1 MRCLTLA
8 GEAAARGH
16 TIHFIVNSG
25 PMVAQIRRTGFAV
38 SELLPETHVPEIH
51 PPHASWL
58 SAPWQ
63 KDAAF
68 SAAVVAQTQ
77 PNWLIWDHYG
87 LDARWVAAV
96 RKARPDMRVLVL
108 DDLDDRAL
116 GSDLVL
122 DPARIA
128 TAARRHPVPAAL
140 DGPQFALLRPEFA
153 ALRPAALARRGGP
166 VRRVL
171 IAPGMMDA
179 AGLAPAALRALEGS
193 DLQAEVVMGASSQ
206 SVGEVQAMVARN
218 PDWTLTLDAP
228 DMAQRMLDADLCI
241 GAAGGTSW
249 ERCCMGLPT
258 VAVAVADNQECVL
271 RVLAQA
277 EAVVPANLETLAGA
291 IQQALVNLP
300 DISLQSSKL
309 CDGFGAVRVLDAM
322 EGRLRSVVAADAKL
336 IFDWRNQPH
345 IRAASH
351 TQDVLKWD
359 NHEAWF
365 ATALDRNDR
374 FWRIYQEGER
384 DLGAVMVVYDGD
396 GLGRWSFCIGEIS
409 APRGAGGRML
419 ALALSDLAAN
429 TEVCVVEGEV
439 LKGNLASAKLHE
451 RLGFVQ
457 VPNDKSEVLVFRKR
471 ICDHA
476 RAKKGHDT

>member
-16 TIHFIVNSG
+16 SLHFIVNSG
-25 PMVAQIRRTGFAV
+25 PMVAQIRRTGFVV
-38 SELLPETHVPEIH
+38 SELQPEFHVPEIY

-63 KDAAF
+63 QDAAF
-68 SAAVVAQTQ
+68 SAALVAQLQ
-77 PNWLIWDHYG
+77 PDWLIWDHYG
-87 LDARWVAAV
+87 LDIRWVATV
-96 RKARPDMRVLVL
+96 QKARPDMRVLAL

-122 DPARIA
+122 DPARIGM
-128 TAARRHPVPAAL
+128 AARRHPVPAAL
-140 DGPQFALLRPEFA
+140 DGPEFALLRPEFA
-153 ALRPAALARRGGP
+153 ALRPAALARRGGT
-166 VRRVL
+166 VRQVL
-171 IAPGMMDA
+171 ITPGMMDP
-179 AGLAPAALRALEGS
+179 AGLAPAALHALQGLG
-193 DLQAEVVMGASSQ
+193 LQAEVVMGSASQ
-206 SVGEVQAMVARN
+206 SVEEVQAMVAQN

-228 DMAQRMLDADLCI
+228 DMAQRMLVADLCI

-258 VAVAVADNQECVL
+258 VAVAVADNQECGL
-271 RVLAQA
+271 RVLAQV
-277 EAVVPANLETLAGA
+277 EAVVPAKLDTLEDA

-300 DISLQSSKL
+300 DISRQASKL

-322 EGRLRSVVAADAKL
+322 EGCLRSVAAADVKL

-351 TQDVLKWD
+351 TQDVLNWNK
-359 NHEAWF
+359 HEAWF
-365 ATALDRNDR
+365 AAALDRDDR
-374 FWRIYQEGER
+374 FWRIYQEGGR

-396 GLGRWSFCIGEIS
+396 GFGRWSFCIGEIS

-419 ALALSDLAAN
+419 ALALSVLAAN

-439 LKGNLASAKLHE
+439 LEGNSASAKLHK
-451 RLGFVQ
+451 RLGFMQ
-457 VPNDKSEVLVFRKR
+457 VPTDKSEVLFFRKR
-471 ICDHA
+471 ICDHG
-476 RAKKGHDT
+476 RAKKGHNT